1 MRVANES
8 ISANQIEN
16 YIRWITHYNEQAES
30 FSDDNPADLL
40 HKLEATVKCLGF
52 IGKVSSIV
60 DGDYKKAYAQR
71 KLELAKAEVAAL
83 PPKKANAEIAIA
95 HLREIES
102 QLYED
107 MQRWRNARDY
117 KTEEIH
123 AIKVKLRMMTGDG
136 SDV

>member
-1 MRVANES
+1 MRVANEPITS
-8 ISANQIEN
+8 NQVEN
-16 YIRWITHYNEQAES
+16 YIRWIAHYNELADS
-30 FSDDNPADLL
+30 FADDNPSDLL
-40 HKLEATVKCLGF
+40 NKLEATVKCLGF

-60 DGDYKKAYAQR
+60 DGDYKKAYAHR
-71 KLELAKAEVAAL
+71 KLELAKAEVAA
-83 PPKKANAEIAIA
+83 PAPKKANAEIAVA

-107 MQRWRNARDY
+107 MQRWRNAKDY